1 MTLNKCHTR
10 KLSLWIIIFFFLFV
24 LYLSLLLAD
33 ARHSGVKSSL
43 ATIML
48 LLPLLVSFPLLFNL
62 MFAMQNSALYRSPT
76 SDLSFGNFKRDP
88 FHYLWAEKLS
98 SSMMRDQLDCGFLCV
113 GEPNCYSF
121 NMAAYPDSKGLYL
134 CELLA
139 TDKYR
144 EAEKVHANATFHHCS
159 PSVRSLHIFGA

>member
-1 MTLNKCHTR
+1 
-10 KLSLWIIIFFFLFV
+10 
-24 LYLSLLLAD
+24 
-33 ARHSGVKSSL
+33 
-43 ATIML
+43 ML

-76 SDLSFGNFKRDP
+76 SDPSFGNFKRDP

-139 TDKYR
+139 THKYTETDKF
-144 EAEKVHANATFHHCS
+144 HANASFHHYG
-159 PSVRSLHIFGA
+159 PLVRFLYMFGDKHSL

>member
-10 KLSLWIIIFFFLFV
+10 KLSLWIIIYFFLFV

-159 PSVRSLHIFGA
+159 PSVRSVHIFGA